1 MSNDFAISPPVM
13 INRIVDRQATPPGAE
28 LAKVAM
34 LRARLESAVQEKIAE
49 NAAVSPDGKGEAPV
63 VDSGAAVD
71 RLI

>member
-1 MSNDFAISPPVM
+1 MSNALGISPPVM
-13 INRIVDRQATPPGAE
+13 INRIVDRLATPQGAE

-34 LRARLESAVQEKIAE
+34 LRAKLETAVQDEIAKS
-49 NAAVSPDGKGEAPV
+49 AAISPDGKGEAPV